1 MLLDILSTKYH
12 HWRGK
17 CVYDRGYVPIL
28 IVTMMLASSLTTTV
42 TAQEESGE
50 DEYYDFHTIAS
61 LGDSTLGSDPTG
73 YRGPFASVHAANLME
88 LDYYEGAV
96 GGDRSWTLIEA
107 GRHTNIAENYNEGT
121 LVTIM
126 IGAWDFID
134 SDAQIVKGDYSFI
147 SNLEENMTIILDTL
161 TDSNI
166 DVLVWTLPNMSFL
179 PFLTQ
184 IFPTEKHVYFTEA
197 SIMWADAL
205 NRMADSYGDGV
216 QVFDLL
222 NASDDLLQNQEAR
235 TISGN
240 EVAAP
245 PVMCDKNCIMIDSL
259 HPTSL
264 GQGLLAN
271 YMMNAINEK
280 FPPSTGEYPLLSE
293 EELISLADF
302 NSSSEESVRQTI
314 EGDLTQ
320 ACFDWTNTGYRD
332 MYVTITI
339 DGEDIEI
346 PSYVGFNTEQCSQS
360 THVMYTGSRVINV
373 VTDITNNLTLN
384 HFFSIWGENLTSDQI
399 MDYKVG
405 EGDSLTLIIDLVEY
419 EGDWENIPVEGV
431 ISIEI
436 IFDSAQTTE
445 NHANDSDSVPGFSA
459 ILTLMSLLGAIVVS
473 RKDE

>member
-1 MLLDILSTKYH
+1 MIL
-12 HWRGK
+12 
-17 CVYDRGYVPIL
+17 V
-28 IVTMMLASSLTTTV
+28 SSLTTAV
-42 TAQEESGE
+42 TAQEDSSE
-50 DEYYDFHTIAS
+50 DEYFDFHTIAS

-73 YRGPFASVHAANLME
+73 YRGPFASIHAANLMG

-107 GRHTNIAENYNEGT
+107 GRHTTIAENYSEGT

-166 DVLVWTLPNMSFL
+166 DVLAWTLPNMSFL

-184 IFPTEKHVYFTEA
+184 IFPTEKHEYFTEA
-197 SIMWADAL
+197 SIQWADTL
-205 NRMADSYGDGV
+205 NRLADSYGDNV

-240 EVAAP
+240 EVVAP

-259 HPTSL
+259 HPTSV

-271 YMMNAINEK
+271 YMMEAINEK
-280 FPPSTGEYPLLSE
+280 FPTSTGDYPLLSQD
-293 EELISLADF
+293 ELLSLADF
-302 NSSSEESVRQTI
+302 NSSSEEAVKLTI
-314 EGDLTQ
+314 EGDLTE
-320 ACFDWTNTGYRD
+320 ACFDWTSTGYRD
-332 MYVTITI
+332 MYITITI
-339 DGEDIEI
+339 DGEDVEI

-373 VTDITNNLTLN
+373 VTDITNDLTLN
-384 HFFSIWGENLTSDQI
+384 HFFDIWGKNLSSTQV
-399 MDYKVG
+399 MDHQVD
-405 EGDSLTLIIDLVEY
+405 EGDSLILIVDLVQF
-419 EGDWENIPVEGV
+419 EGDWENIPVEGA

-436 IFDSAQTTE
+436 IYTSAPTAVSSSE
-445 NHANDSDSVPGFSA
+445 DGDSVPGFSA
-459 ILTLMSLLGAIVVS
+459 IIALASILGAIVVS
-473 RKDE
+473 RKEE

>member
-1 MLLDILSTKYH
+1 MIL
-12 HWRGK
+12 
-17 CVYDRGYVPIL
+17 V
-28 IVTMMLASSLTTTV
+28 SSLTTAV
-42 TAQEESGE
+42 TAQEDSSE
-50 DEYYDFHTIAS
+50 DEYFDFHTIAS

-73 YRGPFASVHAANLME
+73 YRGPFASIHAANLMG

-107 GRHTNIAENYNEGT
+107 GRHTTIAENYSEGT

-166 DVLVWTLPNMSFL
+166 DVLAWTLPNMSFL

-184 IFPTEKHVYFTEA
+184 IFPTEKHEYFTEA
-197 SIMWADAL
+197 SIQWADTL
-205 NRMADSYGDGV
+205 NRLADSYGDNV

-240 EVAAP
+240 EVVAP

-259 HPTSL
+259 HPTSV

-271 YMMNAINEK
+271 YMMEAINEK
-280 FPPSTGEYPLLSE
+280 FPASTGDYPLLSQD
-293 EELISLADF
+293 ELLSLADF
-302 NSSSEESVRQTI
+302 NSSSEEAVKLTI
-314 EGDLTQ
+314 EGDLTE
-320 ACFDWTNTGYRD
+320 ACFDWTSTGYRD
-332 MYVTITI
+332 MYITITI
-339 DGEDIEI
+339 DGEDVEV

-373 VTDITNNLTLN
+373 VTDITNDLTLN
-384 HFFSIWGENLTSDQI
+384 HFFDIWGKNLSSTQI
-399 MDYKVG
+399 MDYQVD
-405 EGDSLTLIIDLVEY
+405 EGDSLILIVDLVQY
-419 EGDWENIPVEGV
+419 EGDWENIPVEGA

-436 IFDSAQTTE
+436 IYTSAPTAVGSSE
-445 NHANDSDSVPGFSA
+445 DGDSVPGFSA
-459 ILTLMSLLGAIVVS
+459 IIALASILGAIVVS
-473 RKDE
+473 RKEE

>member
-1 MLLDILSTKYH
+1 MSVYE
-12 HWRGK
+12 RGS
-17 CVYDRGYVPIL
+17 VPIL
-28 IVTMMLASSLTTTV
+28 IVSMILVSSLTTAV
-42 TAQEESGE
+42 TAQEDSSE
-50 DEYYDFHTIAS
+50 DEYFDFHTIAS

-73 YRGPFASVHAANLME
+73 YRGPFASVHAANLMG

-107 GRHTNIAENYNEGT
+107 GRHTTIAENYSEGT

-166 DVLVWTLPNMSFL
+166 DVLAWTLPNMSFL

-184 IFPTEKHVYFTEA
+184 IFPTEKHEYFTEA
-197 SIMWADAL
+197 SIQWADTL
-205 NRMADSYGDGV
+205 NRLADSYGDDV

-240 EVAAP
+240 EVVAP

-259 HPTSL
+259 HPTSV

-271 YMMNAINEK
+271 YMMEAINEK
-280 FPPSTGEYPLLSE
+280 FPASTGDYSLLSQD
-293 EELISLADF
+293 ELLSLADF
-302 NSSSEESVRQTI
+302 NSSSEEAVKLTI
-314 EGDLTQ
+314 EGDLTE
-320 ACFDWTNTGYRD
+320 ACFDWTSTGYRD
-332 MYVTITI
+332 MYITITI
-339 DGEDIEI
+339 DGEDVEV

-373 VTDITNNLTLN
+373 VTDITNDLTLN
-384 HFFSIWGENLTSDQI
+384 HFFDIWGKNLSSTQV
-399 MDYKVG
+399 MDYQVD
-405 EGDSLTLIIDLVEY
+405 EGDSLILIVDLVQY
-419 EGDWENIPVEGV
+419 EGDWENIPVEGA

-436 IFDSAQTTE
+436 IYTSAPTAVGSSE
-445 NHANDSDSVPGFSA
+445 DGDSVPGFSA
-459 ILTLMSLLGAIVVS
+459 IIALASILGAIVVS
-473 RKDE
+473 RKEE

>member
-1 MLLDILSTKYH
+1 MSVYE
-12 HWRGK
+12 RGS
-17 CVYDRGYVPIL
+17 VPIL
-28 IVTMMLASSLTTTV
+28 IVSMILVSSLTTAV
-42 TAQEESGE
+42 TAQEDSSE
-50 DEYYDFHTIAS
+50 DEYFDFHTIAS

-73 YRGPFASVHAANLME
+73 YRGPFASIHAANLMG

-107 GRHTNIAENYNEGT
+107 GRHTTIAENYSEGT

-166 DVLVWTLPNMSFL
+166 DVLAWTLPNMSFL

-184 IFPTEKHVYFTEA
+184 IFPTEKHEYFTEA
-197 SIMWADAL
+197 SIQWADTL
-205 NRMADSYGDGV
+205 NRLADSYGDDV

-240 EVAAP
+240 EVVAP

-259 HPTSL
+259 HPTSV

-271 YMMNAINEK
+271 YMMEAINEK
-280 FPPSTGEYPLLSE
+280 FPASTGDYSLLSQD
-293 EELISLADF
+293 ELLSLADF
-302 NSSSEESVRQTI
+302 NSSSEEAVKLTI
-314 EGDLTQ
+314 EGDLTE
-320 ACFDWTNTGYRD
+320 ACFDWTSTGYRD
-332 MYVTITI
+332 MYITITI
-339 DGEDIEI
+339 DGEDVEV

-373 VTDITNNLTLN
+373 VTDITNDLTLN
-384 HFFSIWGENLTSDQI
+384 HFFDIWGKNLSSTQI
-399 MDYKVG
+399 MDYQVD
-405 EGDSLTLIIDLVEY
+405 EGDSLILIVDLVQY
-419 EGDWENIPVEGV
+419 EGDWENIPVEGA

-436 IFDSAQTTE
+436 IYTSAPTAVSSSE
-445 NHANDSDSVPGFSA
+445 DGDSVPGFPA
-459 ILTLMSLLGAIVVS
+459 IIALASILGAIVVS
-473 RKDE
+473 RKEE

>member
-1 MLLDILSTKYH
+1 MSVYE
-12 HWRGK
+12 RGS
-17 CVYDRGYVPIL
+17 VPIL
-28 IVTMMLASSLTTTV
+28 IVSMILVSSLTTAV
-42 TAQEESGE
+42 TAQEDSSE
-50 DEYYDFHTIAS
+50 DEYFDFHTIAS

-73 YRGPFASVHAANLME
+73 YRGPFASIHAANLMG

-107 GRHTNIAENYNEGT
+107 GRHTTIAENYSEGT

-166 DVLVWTLPNMSFL
+166 DVLAWTLPNMSFL

-184 IFPTEKHVYFTEA
+184 IFPTEKHEYFTEA
-197 SIMWADAL
+197 SIQWADTL
-205 NRMADSYGDGV
+205 NRLADSYGDNV

-240 EVAAP
+240 EVVAP

-259 HPTSL
+259 HPTSV

-271 YMMNAINEK
+271 YMMEAINEK
-280 FPPSTGEYPLLSE
+280 FPASTGDYSLLSQD
-293 EELISLADF
+293 ELLSLADF
-302 NSSSEESVRQTI
+302 NSSSEEAVKLTI
-314 EGDLTQ
+314 EGDLTE
-320 ACFDWTNTGYRD
+320 ACFDWTSTGYRD
-332 MYVTITI
+332 MYITITI
-339 DGEDIEI
+339 DGEDVEI
-346 PSYVGFNTEQCSQS
+346 PSYVGFNTDQCSQS

-373 VTDITNNLTLN
+373 VTDITNDLTLN
-384 HFFSIWGENLTSDQI
+384 HFFDIWGKNLSSTQI
-399 MDYKVG
+399 MDYQVD
-405 EGDSLTLIIDLVEY
+405 EGDSLILIVDLVQY
-419 EGDWENIPVEGV
+419 EGDWENIPVEGA

-436 IFDSAQTTE
+436 IYTSAPTAVSSSE
-445 NHANDSDSVPGFSA
+445 DGDSVPGFPA
-459 ILTLMSLLGAIVVS
+459 IIALASILGAIVVS
-473 RKDE
+473 RKEE

>member
-1 MLLDILSTKYH
+1 MYE
-12 HWRGK
+12 RGS
-17 CVYDRGYVPIL
+17 VPIL
-28 IVTMMLASSLTTTV
+28 IVSMILVSSLTTAV
-42 TAQEESGE
+42 TAQEDSSE
-50 DEYYDFHTIAS
+50 DEYFDFHTIAS

-73 YRGPFASVHAANLME
+73 YRGPFASIHAANLMG

-107 GRHTNIAENYNEGT
+107 GRHTTIAENYSEGT

-166 DVLVWTLPNMSFL
+166 DVLAWTLPNMSFL

-184 IFPTEKHVYFTEA
+184 IFPTEKHEYFTEA
-197 SIMWADAL
+197 SIQWADTL
-205 NRMADSYGDGV
+205 NRLADSYGDNV

-240 EVAAP
+240 EVVAP

-259 HPTSL
+259 HPTSV

-271 YMMNAINEK
+271 YMMEAINEK
-280 FPPSTGEYPLLSE
+280 FPASTGDYPLLSQD
-293 EELISLADF
+293 ELLSLADF
-302 NSSSEESVRQTI
+302 NSSSEEAVKLTI
-314 EGDLTQ
+314 EGDLTE
-320 ACFDWTNTGYRD
+320 ACFDWTSTGYRD
-332 MYVTITI
+332 MYITITI
-339 DGEDIEI
+339 DGEDVEV

-373 VTDITNNLTLN
+373 VTDITNDLTLN
-384 HFFSIWGENLTSDQI
+384 HFFDIWGKNLSSTQI
-399 MDYKVG
+399 MDYQVD
-405 EGDSLTLIIDLVEY
+405 EGDSLILIVDLVQY
-419 EGDWENIPVEGV
+419 EGDWENIPVEGA

-436 IFDSAQTTE
+436 IYTSAPTAVSSSE
-445 NHANDSDSVPGFSA
+445 DGDSVPGFPA
-459 ILTLMSLLGAIVVS
+459 IIALASILGAIVVS
-473 RKDE
+473 RKEE

>member
-1 MLLDILSTKYH
+1 MSVYE
-12 HWRGK
+12 RGS
-17 CVYDRGYVPIL
+17 VPIL
-28 IVTMMLASSLTTTV
+28 IVSMILVSSLTTAV
-42 TAQEESGE
+42 TAQEDSSE
-50 DEYYDFHTIAS
+50 DEYFDFHTIAS

-73 YRGPFASVHAANLME
+73 YRGPFASIHAANLMG

-107 GRHTNIAENYNEGT
+107 GRHTTIAENYSEGT

-166 DVLVWTLPNMSFL
+166 DVLAWTLPNMSFL

-184 IFPTEKHVYFTEA
+184 IFPTEKHEYFTEA
-197 SIMWADAL
+197 SIQWADTL
-205 NRMADSYGDGV
+205 NRLADSYGDNV

-240 EVAAP
+240 EVVSP

-259 HPTSL
+259 HPTSV

-271 YMMNAINEK
+271 YMMEAINEK
-280 FPPSTGEYPLLSE
+280 FPASTGDYPLLSQD
-293 EELISLADF
+293 ELLSLADF
-302 NSSSEESVRQTI
+302 NSSSEEAVKLTI
-314 EGDLTQ
+314 EGDLTE
-320 ACFDWTNTGYRD
+320 ACFDWTSTGYRD
-332 MYVTITI
+332 MYITITI
-339 DGEDIEI
+339 DGEDVEV

-373 VTDITNNLTLN
+373 VTDITNDLTLN
-384 HFFSIWGENLTSDQI
+384 HFFDIWGKNLSSTQI
-399 MDYKVG
+399 MDYQVD
-405 EGDSLTLIIDLVEY
+405 EGDSLILIVDLVQY
-419 EGDWENIPVEGV
+419 EGDWENIPVEGA

-436 IFDSAQTTE
+436 IYTSAPTAVSSSE
-445 NHANDSDSVPGFSA
+445 DGDSVPGFPA
-459 ILTLMSLLGAIVVS
+459 IIALASILGAIVVS
-473 RKDE
+473 RKEE

>member
-1 MLLDILSTKYH
+1 MSVYE
-12 HWRGK
+12 RGS
-17 CVYDRGYVPIL
+17 VPIL
-28 IVTMMLASSLTTTV
+28 IVSMILVSSLTTAV
-42 TAQEESGE
+42 TAQEDSSE
-50 DEYYDFHTIAS
+50 DEYFDFHTIAS

-73 YRGPFASVHAANLME
+73 YRGPFASIHAANLMG

-107 GRHTNIAENYNEGT
+107 GRHTTIAENYSEGT

-166 DVLVWTLPNMSFL
+166 DVLAWTLPNMSFL

-184 IFPTEKHVYFTEA
+184 IFPTEKHEYFTEA
-197 SIMWADAL
+197 SIQWADTL
-205 NRMADSYGDGV
+205 NRLADSYGDDV

-240 EVAAP
+240 EVVAP

-259 HPTSL
+259 HPTSV

-271 YMMNAINEK
+271 YMMEAINEK
-280 FPPSTGEYPLLSE
+280 FPASTGDYSLLSQD
-293 EELISLADF
+293 ELLSLADF
-302 NSSSEESVRQTI
+302 NSSSEEAVKLTI
-314 EGDLTQ
+314 EGDLTE
-320 ACFDWTNTGYRD
+320 ACFDWTSTGYRD
-332 MYVTITI
+332 MYITITI
-339 DGEDIEI
+339 DGEDVEV

-373 VTDITNNLTLN
+373 VTDITNDLTLN
-384 HFFSIWGENLTSDQI
+384 HFFDIWGKNLSSTQV
-399 MDYKVG
+399 MDYQVD
-405 EGDSLTLIIDLVEY
+405 EGDSLILIVDLVQY
-419 EGDWENIPVEGV
+419 EGDWENIPVEGA

-436 IFDSAQTTE
+436 IYTSAPTAVGSSE
-445 NHANDSDSVPGFSA
+445 DGDSVPGFSA
-459 ILTLMSLLGAIVVS
+459 IIALASILGAIVVS
-473 RKDE
+473 RKEE

>member
-1 MLLDILSTKYH
+1 MSVYE
-12 HWRGK
+12 RGS
-17 CVYDRGYVPIL
+17 VPIL
-28 IVTMMLASSLTTTV
+28 IVSMILVSSLTTAV
-42 TAQEESGE
+42 TAQEDSSE
-50 DEYYDFHTIAS
+50 DEYFDFHTIAS

-73 YRGPFASVHAANLME
+73 YRGPFASIHAANLMG

-107 GRHTNIAENYNEGT
+107 GRHTTIAENYSEGT

-166 DVLVWTLPNMSFL
+166 DVLAWTLPNMSFL

-184 IFPTEKHVYFTEA
+184 IFPTEKHEYFTEA
-197 SIMWADAL
+197 SIQWADTL
-205 NRMADSYGDGV
+205 NRLADSYGDNV

-240 EVAAP
+240 EVVAP

-259 HPTSL
+259 HPTSV

-271 YMMNAINEK
+271 YMMEAINEK
-280 FPPSTGEYPLLSE
+280 FPTSAGDYPLLSQD
-293 EELISLADF
+293 ELLSLADF
-302 NSSSEESVRQTI
+302 NSSSEEAVKLTI
-314 EGDLTQ
+314 EGDLTE
-320 ACFDWTNTGYRD
+320 ACFDWTSTGYRD
-332 MYVTITI
+332 MYITITI
-339 DGEDIEI
+339 DGEDVEV

-373 VTDITNNLTLN
+373 VTDITNDLTLN
-384 HFFSIWGENLTSDQI
+384 HFFDIWGKNLSSTQI
-399 MDYKVG
+399 MDYQVD
-405 EGDSLTLIIDLVEY
+405 EGDSLILIVDLVQY
-419 EGDWENIPVEGV
+419 EGDWENIPVEGA

-436 IFDSAQTTE
+436 IYTSAPTAVSSSE
-445 NHANDSDSVPGFSA
+445 DGDSVPGFPA
-459 ILTLMSLLGAIVVS
+459 IIALASILGAIVVS
-473 RKDE
+473 RKEE

>member
-1 MLLDILSTKYH
+1 MSVYE
-12 HWRGK
+12 RGS
-17 CVYDRGYVPIL
+17 VPIL
-28 IVTMMLASSLTTTV
+28 IVSMILVSSLTTAV
-42 TAQEESGE
+42 TAQEDSSE
-50 DEYYDFHTIAS
+50 DEYFDFHTIAS

-73 YRGPFASVHAANLME
+73 YRGPFASIHAANLMG

-107 GRHTNIAENYNEGT
+107 GRHTTIAENYSEGT

-166 DVLVWTLPNMSFL
+166 DVLAWTLPNMSFL

-184 IFPTEKHVYFTEA
+184 IFPTEKHEYFTEA
-197 SIMWADAL
+197 SIQWADTL
-205 NRMADSYGDGV
+205 NRLADSYGDDV

-240 EVAAP
+240 EVVAP

-259 HPTSL
+259 HPTSV

-271 YMMNAINEK
+271 YMMEAINEK
-280 FPPSTGEYPLLSE
+280 FPPSTGDYPLLSQD
-293 EELISLADF
+293 ELLSLADF
-302 NSSSEESVRQTI
+302 NSSSEEAVKLTI
-314 EGDLTQ
+314 EGDLTE
-320 ACFDWTNTGYRD
+320 ACFDWTSTGYRD
-332 MYVTITI
+332 MYITITI
-339 DGEDIEI
+339 DGEDVEV

-373 VTDITNNLTLN
+373 VTDITNDLTLN
-384 HFFSIWGENLTSDQI
+384 HFFDIWGKNLSSTQV
-399 MDYKVG
+399 MDYQVD
-405 EGDSLTLIIDLVEY
+405 EGDSLILIVDLVQY
-419 EGDWENIPVEGV
+419 EGDWENIPVEGA

-436 IFDSAQTTE
+436 IYTSAPTAVGSSE
-445 NHANDSDSVPGFSA
+445 DGDSVPGFSA
-459 ILTLMSLLGAIVVS
+459 IIALASILGAIVVS
-473 RKDE
+473 RKEE

>member
-1 MLLDILSTKYH
+1 M
-12 HWRGK
+12 
-17 CVYDRGYVPIL
+17 CVYERGSVPIL
-28 IVTMMLASSLTTTV
+28 IVSMILVSSLTTAV
-42 TAQEESGE
+42 TAQEDSNE
-50 DEYYDFHTIAS
+50 DGYFDFHTIAS

-73 YRGPFASVHAANLME
+73 YRGPFASIHAANLMG

-107 GRHTNIAENYNEGT
+107 GRHTTIAENYSEGT

-166 DVLVWTLPNMSFL
+166 DVLAWTLPNMSFL

-184 IFPTEKHVYFTEA
+184 IFPTEKHEYFTEA
-197 SIMWADAL
+197 SIQWADTL
-205 NRMADSYGDGV
+205 NRLADSYGDNV

-240 EVAAP
+240 EVVAP

-259 HPTSL
+259 HPTSV

-271 YMMNAINEK
+271 YMMEAINEK
-280 FPPSTGEYPLLSE
+280 FPASTGDYPLLSQD
-293 EELISLADF
+293 ELLSLADF
-302 NSSSEESVRQTI
+302 NSSSEEAVKLTI
-314 EGDLTQ
+314 EGDLTE
-320 ACFDWTNTGYRD
+320 ACFDWTSTGYRD
-332 MYVTITI
+332 MYITITI
-339 DGEDIEI
+339 DGEDVEI

-373 VTDITNNLTLN
+373 VTDITNDLTLN
-384 HFFSIWGENLTSDQI
+384 HFFDIWGKNLSSTQI
-399 MDYKVG
+399 MDYQVD
-405 EGDSLTLIIDLVEY
+405 EGDSLILIVDLVQY
-419 EGDWENIPVEGV
+419 EGDWENIPVEGA

-436 IFDSAQTTE
+436 IYTSAPTAVSSSE
-445 NHANDSDSVPGFSA
+445 DGDSVPGFPA
-459 ILTLMSLLGAIVVS
+459 IIALASILGAIVVS
-473 RKDE
+473 RKEE

>member
-1 MLLDILSTKYH
+1 MSVYE
-12 HWRGK
+12 RGS
-17 CVYDRGYVPIL
+17 VPIL
-28 IVTMMLASSLTTTV
+28 IVSMILVSSLTTAV
-42 TAQEESGE
+42 TAQEDSSE
-50 DEYYDFHTIAS
+50 DEYFDFHTIAS

-73 YRGPFASVHAANLME
+73 YRGPFASIHAANLMG

-107 GRHTNIAENYNEGT
+107 GRHTTIAENYSEGT

-166 DVLVWTLPNMSFL
+166 DVLAWTLPNMSFL

-184 IFPTEKHVYFTEA
+184 IFPTEKHEYFTEA
-197 SIMWADAL
+197 SIQWADTL
-205 NRMADSYGDGV
+205 NRLADSYGDNV

-240 EVAAP
+240 EVVAP

-259 HPTSL
+259 HPTSV

-271 YMMNAINEK
+271 YMMEAINEK
-280 FPPSTGEYPLLSE
+280 FPASTGDYSLLSQD
-293 EELISLADF
+293 ELLSLADF
-302 NSSSEESVRQTI
+302 NSSSEEAVKLTI
-314 EGDLTQ
+314 EGDLTE
-320 ACFDWTNTGYRD
+320 ACFDWTSTGYRD
-332 MYVTITI
+332 MYITITI
-339 DGEDIEI
+339 DGEDVEI

-373 VTDITNNLTLN
+373 VTDITNDLTLN
-384 HFFSIWGENLTSDQI
+384 HFFDIWGKNLSSTQI
-399 MDYKVG
+399 MDYQVD
-405 EGDSLTLIIDLVEY
+405 EGDSLILIVDLVQY
-419 EGDWENIPVEGV
+419 EGDWENIPVEGA

-436 IFDSAQTTE
+436 IYTSAPTAVSSSE
-445 NHANDSDSVPGFSA
+445 DGDSVPGFPA
-459 ILTLMSLLGAIVVS
+459 IIALASILGAIVVS
-473 RKDE
+473 RKEE

>member
-1 MLLDILSTKYH
+1 MYE
-12 HWRGK
+12 RGS
-17 CVYDRGYVPIL
+17 VPIL
-28 IVTMMLASSLTTTV
+28 IVSMILVSSLTTAV
-42 TAQEESGE
+42 TAQEDSSE
-50 DEYYDFHTIAS
+50 DEYFDFHTIAS

-73 YRGPFASVHAANLME
+73 YRGPFASIHAANLMG

-107 GRHTNIAENYNEGT
+107 GRHTTIAENYSEGT

-166 DVLVWTLPNMSFL
+166 DVLAWTLPNMSFL

-184 IFPTEKHVYFTEA
+184 IFPTEKHEYFTEA
-197 SIMWADAL
+197 SIQWADTL
-205 NRMADSYGDGV
+205 NRLADSYGDNV

-240 EVAAP
+240 EVVAP

-259 HPTSL
+259 HPTSV

-271 YMMNAINEK
+271 YMMEAINEK
-280 FPPSTGEYPLLSE
+280 FPASTGDYSLLSQD
-293 EELISLADF
+293 ELLSLADF
-302 NSSSEESVRQTI
+302 NSSSEEAVKLTI
-314 EGDLTQ
+314 EGDLTE
-320 ACFDWTNTGYRD
+320 ACFDWTSTGYRD
-332 MYVTITI
+332 MYITITI
-339 DGEDIEI
+339 DGEDVEV

-373 VTDITNNLTLN
+373 VTDITNDLTLN
-384 HFFSIWGENLTSDQI
+384 HFFDIWGKNLSSTQI
-399 MDYKVG
+399 MDYQVD
-405 EGDSLTLIIDLVEY
+405 EGDSLILIVDLVQY
-419 EGDWENIPVEGV
+419 EGDWENIPVEGA

-436 IFDSAQTTE
+436 IYTSAPTAVSSSE
-445 NHANDSDSVPGFSA
+445 DGDSVPGFPA
-459 ILTLMSLLGAIVVS
+459 IIALASILGAIVVS
-473 RKDE
+473 RKEE

>member
-1 MLLDILSTKYH
+1 MSVYE
-12 HWRGK
+12 RGS
-17 CVYDRGYVPIL
+17 VPIL
-28 IVTMMLASSLTTTV
+28 IVSMILVSSLTTAV
-42 TAQEESGE
+42 TAQEDSSE
-50 DEYYDFHTIAS
+50 DEYFDFHTIAS

-73 YRGPFASVHAANLME
+73 YRGPFASIHAANLMG

-107 GRHTNIAENYNEGT
+107 GRHTTIAENYSEGT

-166 DVLVWTLPNMSFL
+166 DVLAWTLPNMSFL

-184 IFPTEKHVYFTEA
+184 IFPTEKHEYFTEA
-197 SIMWADAL
+197 SIQWADTL
-205 NRMADSYGDGV
+205 NRLADSYGDNV

-240 EVAAP
+240 EVVAP

-259 HPTSL
+259 HPTSV

-271 YMMNAINEK
+271 YMMEAINEK
-280 FPPSTGEYPLLSE
+280 FPASTGDYPLLSQD
-293 EELISLADF
+293 ELLSLADF
-302 NSSSEESVRQTI
+302 NSSSEEAVKLTI
-314 EGDLTQ
+314 EGDLTE
-320 ACFDWTNTGYRD
+320 ACFDWTSTGYRD
-332 MYVTITI
+332 MYITITI
-339 DGEDIEI
+339 DGEDVEV

-373 VTDITNNLTLN
+373 VTDITNDLTLN
-384 HFFSIWGENLTSDQI
+384 HFFDIWGKNLSSTQV
-399 MDYKVG
+399 MDYQVD
-405 EGDSLTLIIDLVEY
+405 EGDSLILIVDLVQY
-419 EGDWENIPVEGV
+419 EGDWENIPVEGA

-436 IFDSAQTTE
+436 IYTSAPTAVSSSE
-445 NHANDSDSVPGFSA
+445 DGDSVPGFPA
-459 ILTLMSLLGAIVVS
+459 IIALASILGAIVVS
-473 RKDE
+473 RKEE

>member
-1 MLLDILSTKYH
+1 M
-12 HWRGK
+12 
-17 CVYDRGYVPIL
+17 
-28 IVTMMLASSLTTTV
+28 SSLTTAV
-42 TAQEESGE
+42 TAQEDSSE
-50 DEYYDFHTIAS
+50 DEYFDFHTIAS

-73 YRGPFASVHAANLME
+73 YRGPFASIHAANLMG

-107 GRHTNIAENYNEGT
+107 GRHTTIAENYSEGT

-166 DVLVWTLPNMSFL
+166 DVLAWTLPNMSFL

-184 IFPTEKHVYFTEA
+184 IFPTEKHEYFTEA
-197 SIMWADAL
+197 SIQWADTL
-205 NRMADSYGDGV
+205 NRLADSYGDNV

-240 EVAAP
+240 EVVAP

-259 HPTSL
+259 HPTSV

-271 YMMNAINEK
+271 YMMEAINEK
-280 FPPSTGEYPLLSE
+280 FPASTGDYSLLSQD
-293 EELISLADF
+293 ELLSLADF
-302 NSSSEESVRQTI
+302 NSSSEEAVKLTI
-314 EGDLTQ
+314 EGDLTE
-320 ACFDWTNTGYRD
+320 ACFDWTSTGYRD
-332 MYVTITI
+332 MYITITI
-339 DGEDIEI
+339 DGEDVEV

-373 VTDITNNLTLN
+373 VTDITNDLTLN
-384 HFFSIWGENLTSDQI
+384 HFFDIWGKNLSSTQI
-399 MDYKVG
+399 MDYQVD
-405 EGDSLTLIIDLVEY
+405 EGDSLILIVDLVQY
-419 EGDWENIPVEGV
+419 EGDWENIPVEGA

-436 IFDSAQTTE
+436 IYTSAPTAVSSSE
-445 NHANDSDSVPGFSA
+445 DGDSVPGFPA
-459 ILTLMSLLGAIVVS
+459 IIALASILGAIVVS
-473 RKDE
+473 RKEE

>member
-1 MLLDILSTKYH
+1 MGV
-12 HWRGK
+12 RGH
-17 CVYDRGYVPIL
+17 VPIL
-28 IVTMMLASSLTTTV
+28 IVSMVLISSFATTV
-42 TAQEESGE
+42 TAQEESSE
-50 DEYYDFHTIAS
+50 NEHYDYHTIAS

-73 YRGPFASVHAANLME
+73 YRGPFASIHAANLMG

-107 GRHTNIAENYNEGT
+107 GRHTTIAENYSEGT

-126 IGAWDFID
+126 VGAWDFID

-147 SNLEENMTIILDTL
+147 SNLEENMTIILDAL
-161 TDSNI
+161 TESNI
-166 DVLVWTLPNMSFL
+166 DVLAWTLPNMSFL

-197 SIMWADAL
+197 SILWADAL
-205 NRMADSYGDGV
+205 NKMADSYGDSV

-235 TISGN
+235 TIAGN
-240 EVAAP
+240 EVRAP

-259 HPTSL
+259 HPTSV

-271 YMMNAINEK
+271 YMMEAINEK
-280 FPPSTGEYPLLSE
+280 FPSSEGEYPLLSQD
-293 EELISLADF
+293 ELISLADF
-302 NSSSEESVRQTI
+302 DSTSEETAKQTI

-332 MYVTITI
+332 MYLTVTI
-339 DGEDIEI
+339 DGEDVEI
-346 PSYVGFNTEQCSQS
+346 PSYVGFNTEICRQA

-384 HFFSIWGENLTSDQI
+384 DFFAIWGKNLSSTQI
-399 MDYKVG
+399 MDYEVG
-405 EGDSLTLIIDLVEY
+405 EGDSLSLVIDLVEY

-436 IFDSAQTTE
+436 IYESAQTTDE
-445 NHANDSDSVPGFSA
+445 INEDNSTIPGFSA
-459 ILTLMSLLGAIVVS
+459 IIALISILGAIVIS
-473 RKDE
+473 RKEE

>member
-1 MLLDILSTKYH
+1 MDVYE
-12 HWRGK
+12 RGS
-17 CVYDRGYVPIL
+17 VPIL
-28 IVTMMLASSLTTTV
+28 IVSMILVSSLTTAV
-42 TAQEESGE
+42 TAQEDSSE
-50 DEYYDFHTIAS
+50 DEYFDFHTIAS

-73 YRGPFASVHAANLME
+73 YRGPFASIHAANLMG

-107 GRHTNIAENYNEGT
+107 GRHTTIAENYSEGT

-166 DVLVWTLPNMSFL
+166 DVLAWTLPNMSFL

-184 IFPTEKHVYFTEA
+184 IFPTEKHEYFTEA
-197 SIMWADAL
+197 SIQWADTL
-205 NRMADSYGDGV
+205 NRLADSYGDNV

-240 EVAAP
+240 EVVAP

-259 HPTSL
+259 HPTSV

-271 YMMNAINEK
+271 YMMEAINEK
-280 FPPSTGEYPLLSE
+280 FPASTGDYPLLSQD
-293 EELISLADF
+293 ELLSLADF
-302 NSSSEESVRQTI
+302 NSSSEEAVKLTI
-314 EGDLTQ
+314 EGDLTE
-320 ACFDWTNTGYRD
+320 ACFDWTSTGYRD
-332 MYVTITI
+332 MYITITI
-339 DGEDIEI
+339 DGEDVEV

-373 VTDITNNLTLN
+373 VTDITNDLTLN
-384 HFFSIWGENLTSDQI
+384 HFFDIWGKNLSSTQV
-399 MDYKVG
+399 MDYQVD
-405 EGDSLTLIIDLVEY
+405 EGDSLILIVDLVQY
-419 EGDWENIPVEGV
+419 EGDWENIPVEGA

-436 IFDSAQTTE
+436 IYTSAPTAVSSSE
-445 NHANDSDSVPGFSA
+445 DGDSVPGFPA
-459 ILTLMSLLGAIVVS
+459 IIALASILGAIVVS
-473 RKDE
+473 RKEE